1 MERVFDFI
9 DPYMEAERAW
19 LAQKDLLTEEGVRS
33 VLEILGK
40 RLADLAE
47 PVVSGICREE
57 LERIAPASV
66 LGPSFVDPAQREEA
80 REAAAE
86 RLKGPGDPFLKYA
99 ELDRCRLAVCHNFRG
114 FIDRFVS
121 RVEAGR
127 EGIRRGLLQ
136 GRDPGRICRL
146 SSSGADCHLHGS
158 SALRVETEGG
168 AFYYKPRDCGPDELF
183 ARLAASFFDGQMRAP
198 SVQAFGGDYGFVEAV
213 RAFGLEDEKDIGTYF
228 YRFGI
233 LLSLFRSLGSNDMHF
248 ENIVASGGFPV
259 CIDLET
265 LITPIRSPFEGTDYR
280 DMEEIDPVIKRIL
293 FSSANTMALPMLLQG
308 KAQMSPLY
316 EKSGES
322 LPVYRGQKR
331 TVVGFE
337 ERLADGFSRGY
348 DIIRDKREEIA
359 GLLNEY
365 RDMASRFVLRSSS
378 YYALTLQDLHSPAFL
393 EDSARRERELDRLGD
408 RLRDLKTEDAAA
420 LVRWE
425 RESLEEGDIPYF
437 SLTAGGRDLCGAP
450 YADSLVRDFFEITA
464 LDHAGL
470 CLRHMGDLDKRF
482 ETDYLRVRLRQAADL
497 TENFK
502 EDLSAGSAAS
512 ASALSG
518 DTGEKADFPEGL
530 SGDSAASAPGL
541 SGNTGAKAEEAQRQ
555 MTCEEA
561 LLAAGGLMEEIK
573 ELEVRVSDR
582 DCVFLSFDENL
593 VPQYSQ
599 GIGKGLQGM
608 ALFFAK
614 YAKVLPDRGE
624 EAEKLLEMSRS
635 DSLRLIR
642 RLSRTDLSKAG
653 KGTAGL
659 LTGIG
664 GLFMSPALCGPDPA
678 GPGTRKTD
686 LDGPGMRKPAPEEPG
701 TWEPDRR
708 ERALEILL
716 SMAASLIRE
725 DRTDPYADL
734 TLADGLA
741 GLAAGLDHLPC
752 GCGGEDC
759 TTTLFD
765 AVADR
770 LLDTAGR
777 ERDAG
782 RRETNT
788 DVRKKDAGRKEA
800 DAGLIYGMMKGKA
813 GLMYALCL
821 CAGHV
826 KEKGKRDRCM
836 ERGRE
841 LVSEILAGYS
851 SRLGAWPDR
860 ERLDRPLFP
869 ACDLERGAPGI
880 GLMASR
886 CLNFLPE
893 AEELLRLAADSVRS
907 DELLETDTLLKG
919 NAGAA
924 LCLIEAARALNDRNY
939 LAHAGRILQ
948 KMKERADR
956 AGGFR
961 VLPARYTNAPDPSFM
976 DGYAGIG
983 YVFLC
988 YAELVR
994 AGEAEDPAHG
1004 SGEAHRQYRQSR
1016 KRERSLFPV

>member
-1 MERVFDFI
+1 MRKKMERVFDFI
-9 DPYMEAERAW
+9 NPYIEAERAYM
-19 LAQKDLLTEEGVRS
+19 AQKDLLTEEGAGS
-33 VLEILGK
+33 ALEILGK
-40 RLADLAE
+40 RLADLAD
-47 PVVSGICREE
+47 PVVSAICREE

-66 LGPSFVDPAQREEA
+66 LGPSFVSPEQREEA
-80 REAAAE
+80 REAAAG
-86 RLKGPGDPFLKYA
+86 RLRGPGDPFFKYA
-99 ELDRCRLAVCHNFRG
+99 ELDRCRQAVCRNFRG

-121 RVEAGR
+121 RVKAGR
-127 EGIRRGLLQ
+127 EGIRRELLE
-136 GRDPGRICRL
+136 GRDMGRICRL

-198 SVQAFGGDYGFVEAV
+198 SVLSFGGDYGFVEAV

-248 ENIVASGGFPV
+248 ENIVASGDFPV

-280 DMEEIDPVIKRIL
+280 DMEELDPVIKRIL

-322 LPVYRGQKR
+322 LPVYRGRKR

-378 YYALTLQDLHSPAFL
+378 YYALTLRDLHSPAFL
-393 EDSARRERELDRLGD
+393 EDSARRERELGRLGD

-450 YADSLVRDFFEITA
+450 HADSLVRDFFEITA

-470 CLRHMGDLDKRF
+470 CLQQMGEEEKRF

-530 SGDSAASAPGL
+530 SGDSAASALGL

-561 LLAAGGLMEEIK
+561 LLAAVGLLEEIK
-573 ELEVRVSDR
+573 ELEVHVSDR

-664 GLFMSPALCGPDPA
+664 GQLMSPALCGPDP
-678 GPGTRKTD
+678 
-686 LDGPGMRKPAPEEPG
+686 EEPG
-701 TWEPDRR
+701 AREPDWR

-759 TTTLFD
+759 TTALFD

-777 ERDAG
+777 GRDAG

-788 DVRKKDAGRKEA
+788 DVRMKDAGRKEA
-800 DAGLIYGMMKGKA
+800 DTGLIYGMMKGKA

-886 CLNFLPE
+886 CLSLLPG
-893 AEELLRLAADSVRS
+893 AEELLRLAADSIRS
-907 DELLETDTLLKG
+907 ENLLETDTLLKG

-924 LCLIEAARALNDRNY
+924 LCLIEAARALNDRSC
-939 LAHAGRILQ
+939 LARAGRILQ
-948 KMKERADR
+948 KMKKRAAR

-976 DGYAGIG
+976 DGFAGIG
-983 YVFLC
+983 YVYLR

-994 AGEAEDPAHG
+994 AGEAEDPANG
-1004 SGEAHRQYRQSR
+1004 SGEAHSRSRQSR
-1016 KRERSLFPV
+1016 KRERNLFPV

>member
-1 MERVFDFI
+1 M
-9 DPYMEAERAW
+9 
-19 LAQKDLLTEEGVRS
+19 AQKDLLTEEGVGS
-33 VLEILGK
+33 ALEILGK

-57 LERIAPASV
+57 LQRIAPACV
-66 LGPSFVDPAQREEA
+66 LGPSFVSPEQREEA
-80 REAAAE
+80 REAAAG
-86 RLKGPGDPFLKYA
+86 RLRGPGDPFLKYA
-99 ELDRCRLAVCHNFRG
+99 ELDRCRQAVCRNFRD

-121 RVEAGR
+121 RVEAGM
-127 EGIRRGLLQ
+127 EGIRRELLE
-136 GRDPGRICRL
+136 GRDMGRICRL

-198 SVQAFGGDYGFVEAV
+198 SVMAFGGDYGFVEAV

-228 YRFGI
+228 HRFGI

-280 DMEEIDPVIKRIL
+280 DMEELDPVIKRIL

-378 YYALTLQDLHSPAFL
+378 YYALTLRDLHSPAFL

-450 YADSLVRDFFEITA
+450 HADSLVRDFFEITA

-470 CLRHMGDLDKRF
+470 CLRHMGEEEKRF

-561 LLAAGGLMEEIK
+561 LLAAVGLLEEIK

-642 RLSRTDLSKAG
+642 RLSRTDLSKVG

-664 GLFMSPALCGPDPA
+664 GLFMSPALCGPDP
-678 GPGTRKTD
+678 
-686 LDGPGMRKPAPEEPG
+686 EEPG
-701 TWEPDRR
+701 AREPDRR

-741 GLAAGLDHLPC
+741 GLAAGPA
-752 GCGGEDC
+752 
-759 TTTLFD
+759 
-765 AVADR
+765 AVAGK
-770 LLDTAGR
+770 TAR
-777 ERDAG
+777 PPCLTRSRTDSWTLPAG
-782 RRETNT
+782 E
-788 DVRKKDAGRKEA
+788 
-800 DAGLIYGMMKGKA
+800 GMPA
-813 GLMYALCL
+813 A
-821 CAGHV
+821 
-826 KEKGKRDRCM
+826 GKRTPM
-836 ERGRE
+836 
-841 LVSEILAGYS
+841 SA
-851 SRLGAWPDR
+851 
-860 ERLDRPLFP
+860 
-869 ACDLERGAPGI
+869 
-880 GLMASR
+880 
-886 CLNFLPE
+886 
-893 AEELLRLAADSVRS
+893 
-907 DELLETDTLLKG
+907 
-919 NAGAA
+919 
-924 LCLIEAARALNDRNY
+924 
-939 LAHAGRILQ
+939 
-948 KMKERADR
+948 
-956 AGGFR
+956 
-961 VLPARYTNAPDPSFM
+961 
-976 DGYAGIG
+976 
-983 YVFLC
+983 
-988 YAELVR
+988 
-994 AGEAEDPAHG
+994 
-1004 SGEAHRQYRQSR
+1004 
-1016 KRERSLFPV
+1016 